1 MNEDILQINSI
12 KKSFVRNIIDIRGK
26 EEDERFFIIDDL
38 DLQVP
43 QGKITAL
50 IGGNGAGKTTLF
62 NIISGFMSPD
72 SGDIMYQADNKQMSI
87 IGLLPYKI
95 TRLGIGRMFQDD
107 HIFHDMSVLDNM
119 LLADA
124 DDFGEFP
131 FISIIYNRKNK
142 IIEQERV
149 EKANSI
155 FRELFG
161 EDNPF
166 WEKKDDPAKSLSY
179 GQQRLLG
186 LARLFMG
193 NYDLVLLDEPTAGVN
208 PQIIN
213 QILIIIRSMVEE
225 KDVTVFL
232 IEHNMKVVL
241 DLANFC
247 SFMSHGK
254 ITAFGTPEDVI
265 GNDEV
270 RRTYLGV

>member
-1 MNEDILQINSI
+1 MNEDILQINSV
-12 KKSFVRNIIDIRGK
+12 KKSFVRNIIDVRGK
-26 EEDERFFIIDDL
+26 EENERFFIIDDL
-38 DLQVP
+38 DLQIP
-43 QGKITAL
+43 REKITAL

-72 SGDIMYQADNKQMSI
+72 SGDIIYQAENKQMSI

-142 IIEQERV
+142 IIEQERI

-155 FRELFG
+155 FKELFG

-166 WEKKDDPAKSLSY
+166 WEKRDEPAKSLSY

-241 DLANFC
+241 DLADFC

-254 ITAFGTPEDVI
+254 ITAFGTPDDVI